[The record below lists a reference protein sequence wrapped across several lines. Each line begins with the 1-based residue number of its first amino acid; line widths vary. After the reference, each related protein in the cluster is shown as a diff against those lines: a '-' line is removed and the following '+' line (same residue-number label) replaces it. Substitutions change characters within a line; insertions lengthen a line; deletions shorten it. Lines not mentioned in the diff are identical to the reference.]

1 MQRRNFIHRAAIGG
15 AGAAAAL
22 AAPTH
27 AQADGPRRDRPT
39 FVFVHG
45 AWHGGWCWSEVV
57 RLLAERGYPS
67 IALDLP
73 GHGITAQLPQAY
85 LQQPQNP
92 AALAAEVSPLASLTL
107 NDYRDHTLKVLRGL
121 VEGRGERAILVG
133 HSLGGATLSAVG
145 EAAPELVK
153 RLVYLT
159 AFVPVAFNTVLAY
172 LQQPNFATS
181 EVPPLFVADPAV
193 AACARINHNSADP
206 AYVAAD
212 KSAFYGDVATPAFQ
226 AVANLLTPDEPIQ
239 AFTTP
244 VVVTPQRWGRLSRSF
259 IRCTEDR
266 AIPIVVQ
273 DQMIADADA
282 FTPRN
287 RFDQKTLTTS
297 HSAFAA
303 APQALTDLL
312 IELASRA

>member
-1 MQRRNFIHRAAIGG
+1 MQRRNFIHRTVIGTA
-15 AGAAAAL
+15 AGAATL
-22 AAPTH
+22 AA
-27 AQADGPRRDRPT
+27 ASGARANGARRDRPT

-73 GHGITAQLPQAY
+73 GHGITARLPQAY

-92 AALAAEVSPLASLTL
+92 AALATEVSPLAALTL
-107 NDYRDHTLKVLRGL
+107 DDYRDHTVKMLRGV
-121 VEGRGERAILVG
+121 VEGSGERAILVG

-145 EAAPELVK
+145 EMAPELVK

-159 AFVPVAFNTVLAY
+159 AFVPVTFNNVLAY
-172 LQQPNFATS
+172 LQQPSFAAS
-181 EVPPLFVADPAV
+181 LVPPLFVADPAV
-193 AACARINHNSADP
+193 VGCARINHNSADP
-206 AYVAAD
+206 AYAAAD
-212 KSAFYGDVATPAFQ
+212 RNAFYGDVATPAFQ

-244 VVVTPQRWGRLSRSF
+244 VVVTPQRWGRLPRTF

-266 AIPIVVQ
+266 AIPIAVQ
-273 DQMIADADA
+273 DQMIQDADG

-287 RFDQKTLTTS
+287 RFDRKTLHTS

-312 IELASRA
+312 IDLV